1 MRLWWP
7 VPWIW
12 ACATLTGYMPWGVPP
27 VGIRALLFP
36 SHFFKR
42 PTLAVDSF
50 IDIVRQNWPRNA
62 GLCTPL
68 QETVKQ
74 RGPPLWWPQLSHIA
88 WFSEKIYTYHLIK
101 RPFPA
106 TLLDLL
112 SILQSGKKISKR
124 LGGIIGCKYK
134 TSLWHLNGF
143 PYGSNLGSTL

>member
-1 MRLWWP
+1 M
-7 VPWIW
+7 
-12 ACATLTGYMPWGVPP
+12 ACTLDMGLRDTHRIYALGCPTRGNSGPP
-27 VGIRALLFP
+27 NSVALLQ
-36 SHFFKR
+36 
-42 PTLAVDSF
+42 DSF

-68 QETVKQ
+68 QQTVIQ
-74 RGPPLWWPQLSHIA
+74 RDPPLWWPQLSHIA
-88 WFSEKIYTYHLIK
+88 WFSEKSYTYHLIK

-112 SILQSGKKISKR
+112 SILQSGENISKR

-143 PYGSNLGSTL
+143 PYGSNLGSTV